1 MSNKRGLFALS
12 PLLVFIMLYLVTS
25 IVAHDFYKVP
35 ISVAFVVSS
44 IYAIATTP
52 KEKLASRIELFS
64 KGAST
69 SNIMLMLWIFILAG
83 AFASSAKA
91 MGAIE
96 ATVNLMLTILP
107 DNMLLAGLF
116 LAACFISISI
126 GTSVGTIVALVPIAA
141 GLAHSTSTGI
151 SFMVAVVVGGAF
163 FGDNLSF
170 ISDTTIAATSTQGCK
185 MNDKFKANSLIVIP
199 VALIV
204 LVIYILL
211 GLDTHTPDSIP
222 EVAFTKVLPYIVV
235 LVTAIVGMNVM
246 TVLTIGIIL
255 TGAIG
260 IIDGSYDFYGWF
272 SSMGDGIMSMGELI
286 IITMLAG
293 GLFEMVRKNGGIDYL
308 ISKTTSH
315 IHSKRGAE
323 LIIGFLVAIVDVCTA
338 NNTVA
343 IITMGGIAKKIGERF
358 ELNKARIASILDT
371 FSCCMQGII
380 PYGAQMLMAAGLAK
394 LNPIDIMPYLYYPY
408 ILGICTVVS
417 ILIRYPKKYC

>member
-1 MSNKRGLFALS
+1 MSNKKGLFALS
-12 PLLVFIMLYLVTS
+12 PLVVFIILYLVTS
-25 IVAHDFYKVP
+25 IVAHDFYKMP

-44 IYAIATTP
+44 IYAIATTS
-52 KEKLASRIELFS
+52 KEKLATRIDIFS

-83 AFASSAKA
+83 SFASSAKA

-96 ATVNLMLTILP
+96 ATVSLMLTILP
-107 DNMLLAGLF
+107 DNMLFAGLF

-126 GTSVGTIVALVPIAA
+126 GTSVGTIVALVPIAS
-141 GLAHSTSTGI
+141 GLAHSTGTSI
-151 SFMVAVVVGGAF
+151 SFMVAIVVGGAF

-199 VALIV
+199 VAIIV
-204 LVIYILL
+204 LAIYILM
-211 GLDTHTPDSIP
+211 GLDTHTLGNIP

-235 LVTAIVGMNVM
+235 LIAAVLGMNVM
-246 TVLTIGIIL
+246 AVLTIGIIL

-260 IIDGSYDFYGWF
+260 ILNRSYDFYGWF

-293 GLFEMVRKNGGIDYL
+293 GLFEIVRKNGGIEYL

-323 LIIGFLVAIVDVCTA
+323 LIIGILVAIVDICTA

-343 IITMGGIAKKIGERF
+343 IITMGGIARKIGEQF
-358 ELNKARIASILDT
+358 SLNKARIASILDT

-380 PYGAQMLMAAGLAK
+380 PYGAQMLMAAGLSK
-394 LNPIDIMPYLYYPY
+394 VNPLDIMPYLYYPY
-408 ILGICTVVS
+408 ILGICTVGC
-417 ILIRYPKKYC
+417 ILFRFPKKYC